1 VNDAVSDVRDEVSKP
16 IAPGG
21 GKPAQRLRKHSVTV
35 AGHRTSISLE
45 EAFWSALKQ
54 LAAEQGSSAHAL
66 IEQIDRDRRG
76 NLSSAIRV
84 YVLERL
90 QARGAERRTTGDG
103 SAPGSL

>member
-1 VNDAVSDVRDEVSKP
+1 MNDTVSDVREVASKQTTS
-16 IAPGG
+16 GG
-21 GKPAQRLRKHSVTV
+21 VKPAQRLRKHSVTV

-54 LAAEQGSSAHAL
+54 LAAERGSSAHAL
-66 IEQIDRDRRG
+66 IEEIDRDRRG

-90 QARGAERRTTGDG
+90 QARCAERRAAEDG
-103 SAPGSL
+103 SAPGPL

>member
-1 VNDAVSDVRDEVSKP
+1 MSAAVGGVREVASKQTTS
-16 IAPGG
+16 GG

-54 LAAEQGSSAHAL
+54 LAAERGSSAHAL
-66 IEQIDRDRRG
+66 IEEIDRDRRG

-90 QARGAERRTTGDG
+90 QARCAERRAAEDG
-103 SAPGSL
+103 SAPGPL